1 MAIIPVG
8 QPILMKGLSSD
19 INLYK
24 QISSKPLPVIYLEGA
39 REKACLSI
47 YARFIDVAWRQTDLM
62 EAYAKDLFLL
72 YSDEARDP
80 MT

>member
-1 MAIIPVG
+1 MAISPVD
-8 QPILMKGLSSD
+8 QPSLMKRLSSD
-19 INLYK
+19 INRYK
-24 QISSKPLPVIYLEGA
+24 QISSKPLPLIYLEGVL
-39 REKACLSI
+39 EKACASV